1 MRSHGVGGCTG
12 LAREVFVSSGRA
24 GSVDARLK
32 RGFRRLLAQLAE
44 GAAIVEDGA
53 GGFQLTSAPKTG
65 SIGTCVSR
73 QMVQACRAADLLR
86 QDGDRLILT
95 DAGHAL
101 ARRNEADGNEPFRAQ
116 HQCRTHGLRE
126 VDGLRRTVLLNE
138 GESPLGWLRSRKDRR
153 GKPLIGE
160 AEFEAGERLRA
171 DYWFAHMSPRVT
183 ANWSASAPLDRSR
196 RGAPANGAAL
206 RDDVLAAK
214 DRVMKA
220 LAAVGPEVSG
230 VLVDICCELKGLEE
244 AEKMNGWP
252 QRAGKVVLQIAL
264 KRLAKHYGL
273 IAGERDRRR
282 ELRHWGETDYRPRV
296 DGVPEDPSTP

>member
-1 MRSHGVGGCTG
+1 M
-12 LAREVFVSSGRA
+12 SGRDTGGA
-24 GSVDARLK
+24 HARLE

-44 GAAIVEDGA
+44 GGAVVEDGE
-53 GGFQLTSAPKTG
+53 GGFKLAGAAKAAR
-65 SIGTCVSR
+65 IRTCVSR

-101 ARRNEADGNEPFRAQ
+101 ARRHEADGNEPFRAQ
-116 HQCRTHGLRE
+116 HQRRMHGLRE
-126 VDGLRRTVLLNE
+126 VDGVRRTVLLND

-171 DYWFAHMSPRVT
+171 DYWFARMSPRIT
-183 ANWSASAPLDRSR
+183 ANWSALAPLDRSR

-220 LAAVGPEVSG
+220 LGAVGPEVSG

-244 AEKMNGWP
+244 AEKTNGWP

-273 IAGERDRRR
+273 IAEERGRRR
-282 ELRHWGETDYRPRV
+282 ALRHWGEADYRPHV
-296 DGVPEDPSTP
+296 DGASDDPSTP